1 MSMLLLPS
9 SRPALS
15 ALAATALG
23 ASLWFTAPASAG
35 PSDVLNRIAGALS
48 GSATEWT
55 QLLNNKQLA
64 RSVALEG
71 RILSTEAESLTAQLD
86 QLRTQI
92 QAYEIMRRNVQ
103 QLPDQMLGDVMAP
116 ILELQQIAQ
125 EAGSIAQSGVA
136 LDEFLRSGL
145 ITDPLFERAGLDRA
159 RVAERYDDWSRRWQS
174 AVETNLGQSG
184 LTMADVE
191 TEGQLLQAIQSRFG
205 TEVGQMQVLQGA
217 NQISASMARQLNDL
231 RRITMTQSEVSTLAW
246 GRVLSDMDQREAG
259 ERLFE
264 QEVHETLESLEQR
277 DRGRSLNEIFIGD

>member
-1 MSMLLLPS
+1 MSMHLQRNS
-9 SRPALS
+9 LS
-15 ALAATALG
+15 ALALTAFG
-23 ASLWFTAPASAG
+23 MTLWLTIPASAG
-35 PSDVLNRIAGALS
+35 PGGIG
-48 GSATEWT
+48 GATEWT
-55 QLLNNKQLA
+55 QRLNNVELA
-64 RSVALEG
+64 SIVSLEG
-71 RILSTEAESLTAQLD
+71 RILSTETESLVAQLD

-92 QAYEIMRRNVQ
+92 QAYEIMLRNVQ
-103 QLPDQMLGDVMAP
+103 QLPEQMLGDVMRP
-116 ILELQQIAQ
+116 VLELRQIAE

-136 LDEFLRSGL
+136 LDDFLRSDM

-159 RVAERYDDWSRRWQS
+159 RVAERYDDWTGQWQS
-174 AVETNLGQSG
+174 AVEANLGQNG

-217 NQISASMARQLNDL
+217 NQIAASMARQLNDL

-246 GRVLSDMDQREAG
+246 SRVLSDMDQREAG

-264 QEVHETLESLEQR
+264 REVHETLESLEQR

>member
-1 MSMLLLPS
+1 MSMQKPQH

-15 ALAATALG
+15 VLAIAAVGAVLG
-23 ASLWFTAPASAG
+23 LTSPAGAG
-35 PSDVLNRIAGALS
+35 PGGVG
-48 GSATEWT
+48 GATEWT
-55 QLLNNKQLA
+55 QLLNYAEL
-64 RSVALEG
+64 SSIVSLEG
-71 RILSTEAESLTAQLD
+71 RILSTETESLMAQLD
-86 QLRTQI
+86 QLRTQL
-92 QAYEIMRRNVQ
+92 QAYEIMLRNVQ

-116 ILELQQIAQ
+116 ILELQQIAE

-145 ITDPLFERAGLDRA
+145 ITDPLFERDGLDRA
-159 RVAERYDDWSRRWQS
+159 RVAERYDDWSGRWQS
-174 AVETNLGQSG
+174 AVEANLGQNG

-191 TEGQLLQAIQSRFG
+191 TEGRLVDAIQSRFG

-246 GRVLSDMDQREAG
+246 GRVLSDMDRREAG

-264 QEVHETLESLEQR
+264 REVHETLESLRQR

>member
-1 MSMLLLPS
+1 MSMPLLPS
-9 SRPALS
+9 SRPALLARAAVLGVTL
-15 ALAATALG
+15 ALAPPATA
-23 ASLWFTAPASAG
+23 G
-35 PSDVLNRIAGALS
+35 PGGIGV
-48 GSATEWT
+48 ATEWT

-64 RSVALEG
+64 SIVALEG
-71 RILSTEAESLTAQLD
+71 RILSTEAKSLTAQLD

-92 QAYEIMRRNVQ
+92 QAYEIMRRNVK
-103 QLPDQMLGDVMAP
+103 QLPDQMLGDVMTP

-136 LDEFLRSGL
+136 LDDFLRSGM

-159 RVAERYDDWSRRWQS
+159 RVAERYDDWSVRWQS
-174 AVETNLGQSG
+174 AVETNLGQNG

-217 NQISASMARQLNDL
+217 NQIASSMARQLNDL